1 MSPASMMSPVSSIRR
16 ASTGPRRWKNMCRLP
31 SAGPRKRVA
40 GMPILVSRAMTE
52 MSVINAISKPPPSA

>member
-1 MSPASMMSPVSSIRR
+1 MAPASMMSPVSSSRR
-16 ASTGPRRWKNMCRLP
+16 ASTGPSRWKNMCRLP

-40 GMPILVSRAMTE
+40 GMPILVSRPITE